1 MILISTMPK
10 GLMHQ
15 ILAPNRAQARR
26 LAAALIDEG
35 FHARATTGR
44 NDRHVVL
51 AIAPTPVV
59 NATCRRVSFE
69 AGLL

>member
-1 MILISTMPK
+1 
-10 GLMHQ
+10 MHQ
-15 ILAPNRAQARR
+15 ILAPNRAHAVR
-26 LAAALIDEG
+26 LAAALTDEG
-35 FHARATTGR
+35 FHARATIGC

-51 AIAPTPVV
+51 AIAPDSVV